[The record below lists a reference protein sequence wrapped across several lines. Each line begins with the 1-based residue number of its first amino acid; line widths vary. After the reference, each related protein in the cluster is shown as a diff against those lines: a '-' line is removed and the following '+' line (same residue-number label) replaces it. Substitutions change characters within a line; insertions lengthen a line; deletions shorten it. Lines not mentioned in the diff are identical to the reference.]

1 MVKKKVKPKKVTKKS
16 APARPKKKE
25 SLNVGY
31 GELKGLA
38 SFEELFGLDLLS
50 SSVHVYGRYVWN
62 DTPAFLVTTL
72 SSEAA
77 TTTLFNRVF
86 GRFRDT
92 LQNSRNKNQ
101 LCGQEIQRYCTT
113 TVSFSDGAPN
123 YISLKLELAD

>member
-50 SSVHVYGRYVWN
+50 SSVHVSGRYVWN
-62 DTPAFLVTTL
+62 DTPAFLVTTF
-72 SSEAA
+72 SSEVA
-77 TTTLFNRVF
+77 TTPLFNWGYWPIPGHSAKYTKQESVVWA
-86 GRFRDT
+86 RDT
-92 LQNSRNKNQ
+92 KVLHH
-101 LCGQEIQRYCTT
+101 YCQ
-113 TVSFSDGAPN
+113 FF
-123 YISLKLELAD
+123 